1 MGSLLIYGATGYTGR
16 LVVEYA
22 KSIELDFLIAGRSEE
37 KTKAYA
43 DTANLL
49 YRVFDLDTPHTIDKC
64 LKNITVLLNCAGP
77 FLHTAKPLIEACLR
91 NGVHYLD
98 TAAELDSYKLA
109 EKLDE
114 EAVRRSVMILPGCGG
129 SVTILGYL
137 ARHTLEHIDHVLSID
152 IALHVSGP
160 TSRGSAISAKENMST
175 ECLERCNGL
184 LQRAKEARTA
194 TFDFAD
200 GRGAVTSHQ
209 FTLPDV
215 ITLWRFT
222 GVRNIRTFVN
232 ASGDS
237 SSVRKLDSLPDG
249 PTESQRQLNP
259 YSAAILVYS
268 DDGTVKRAV
277 LHTINGYTFTA
288 LASVEAAKRV
298 LSGEMRPGFQTSA
311 GLFQSDFLEFIPETK
326 IEFQ

>member
-1 MGSLLIYGATGYTGR
+1 MASLLVYGATGYTGR
-16 LVVEYA
+16 LIVENA
-22 KSIELDFLIAGRSEE
+22 RSIGLNPSIAGRNQE

-43 DTANLL
+43 DTVNLS
-49 YRVFDLDTPHTIDKC
+49 YRVFGFNRPRDIDEG

-77 FLHTAKPLIEACLR
+77 FLYTAKPLIEACLR

-109 EKLDE
+109 NKLDE
-114 EAVRRSVMILPGCGG
+114 EAIRRNVMILPGCGG
-129 SVTILGYL
+129 SVTMLGFL
-137 ARHTLEHIDHVLSID
+137 ARHALEHIDHARSID

-175 ECLERCNGL
+175 ECLERCDGL
-184 LQRAKEARTA
+184 LQPAKEARTA

-215 ITLWRFT
+215 ITLWKLT
-222 GVRNIRTFVN
+222 GVRNIRTFINV
-232 ASGDS
+232 SDDS
-237 SSVRKLDSLPDG
+237 SQVADLELLPDG
-249 PTESQRQLNP
+249 PTELQRQLNP
-259 YSAAILVYS
+259 YSAAIS
-268 DDGTVKRAV
+268 ISGADGAAKRAV
-277 LHTINGYTFTA
+277 LHTVNGYTFTA

-311 GLFQSDFLEFIPETK
+311 GIFQSDFLECIPET
-326 IEFQ
+326 IIDLQ